1 MAHKVINS
9 STGMNDFSIQL
20 SLRAS
25 FVINETLASLK
36 ASLSFW
42 PLSTRVE
49 LELAAIF
56 LTLFS
61 APENATVNIHTDS
74 LSAIYGIID
83 LLKRSGGDELNDMAD
98 ELKFRKFV
106 NTIWYNLNID
116 WNIAFGVWTTQR
128 AQCTLTTKHRHC
140 TILRLTSSHKLMDD
154 ADKYRRA
161 INQIISSN
169 HSSIIFDSFRKD
181 AYHDN
186 ATNSHQYSNTKPQVI
201 NYGSQIYVGIRR
213 SVKIA
218 SKERMHRSK
227 TTLRTATVIHQPDMN
242 QSIDDIVGNGKENRR
257 KNGISH
263 GFIDLVEMMFKTTN
277 NSHMDT
283 LKLYVSKDSRLLLR
297 IQLLTR
303 IQLWLCPYETI
314 DSLISDECKRALFLI
329 TKIAVINALA
339 KTVES
344 YIDYQMST
352 CTPIYRIGVM
362 IFDE

>member
-1 MAHKVINS
+1 
-9 STGMNDFSIQL
+9 MNDFSIQL

-201 NYGSQIYVGIRR
+201 NYGSQIYVGEWCWRNFL
-213 SVKIA
+213 
-218 SKERMHRSK
+218 M
-227 TTLRTATVIHQPDMN
+227 LVIHKCTTFA
-242 QSIDDIVGNGKENRR
+242 GNGKENRR

-283 LKLYVSKDSRLLLR
+283 LKLLLR
-297 IQLLTR
+297 KTDNL
-303 IQLWLCPYETI
+303 
-314 DSLISDECKRALFLI
+314 
-329 TKIAVINALA
+329 IAVINALA

-352 CTPIYRIGVM
+352 CTPIYRIGGKRGTKRIDRRAMRLRVHRNSEVKNVGLSANWEFFLKKDG
-362 IFDE
+362 IIINFEEAAQKKVEEIKNKLKEEKRY